1 VGATLGAKSKSLRV
15 RKQEPSVVRALFP
28 SPVRFTSNVLE
39 CVILALV
46 LGNCAGVAGMRGLEA
61 GGSILNVDFSTGNT
75 PPISPYPP
83 SLQCLSVSHI
93 EWEGLEKGLE
103 AGGSILN
110 VDCSTGN
117 TPPISLY
124 PPWLVSIEP
133 IKPKLLPDWRLL
145 AGIAKQLMLF
155 SLCGVPWGVVVFLG
169 PYL

>member
-1 VGATLGAKSKSLRV
+1 
-15 RKQEPSVVRALFP
+15 
-28 SPVRFTSNVLE
+28 
-39 CVILALV
+39 VILALV

-83 SLQCLSVSHI
+83 SLQYLSVSHI

-117 TPPISLY
+117 TPPILLY
-124 PPWLVSIEP
+124 PPWLVSIAP

-155 SLCGVPWGVVVFLG
+155 SLCGVPWGVEFFLG
-169 PYL
+169 PYLWRLKSANFFLASKVTGWGHSMVLWPLWLQLKHVGPCF